1 MRRVSRDPFAGSR
14 ARVDAPRMDVAAATP
29 IYVEAMALSNARQPL
44 EAAQRNP
51 LPADAPVE
59 QQAAVVLQLSAAA
72 QQLLQ

>member
-1 MRRVSRDPFAGSR
+1 MRRVSRAALGSERAGADGR
-14 ARVDAPRMDVAAATP
+14 GMDVAAATP

-59 QQAAVVLQLSAAA
+59 QQASVVLELSAAA